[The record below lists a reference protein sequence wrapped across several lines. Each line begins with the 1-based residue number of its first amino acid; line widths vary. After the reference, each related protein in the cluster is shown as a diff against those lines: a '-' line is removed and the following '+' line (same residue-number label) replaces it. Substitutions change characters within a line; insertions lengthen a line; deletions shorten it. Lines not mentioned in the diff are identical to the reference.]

1 MTGHSRRA
9 HTFPTTNDQSAAKPT
24 ESGGYGNEYVP
35 RAVPPNVG
43 LRQPVPLGGTDVE
56 SQPLKYIALALI
68 HLRRHMSTVATALE
82 DRSRPVDE
90 YQSQT
95 PTGPVTNSITIQPQ
109 YETNERITSITVCGP
124 AGNATVT
131 LGDRVIP
138 VVIPASQI
146 LVIAPVSMYIARDD
160 LRQLTTATAGQINL
174 ILGGYA
180 DTRGIGP

>member
-24 ESGGYGNEYVP
+24 ESGGYGWEYVP
-35 RAVPPNVG
+35 RAVPPNIG
-43 LRQPVPLGGTDVE
+43 LRQPEPITSKDIE
-56 SQPLKYIALALI
+56 EKPLKFIALALTA
-68 HLRRHMSTVATALE
+68 LQRQFRRAATALE
-82 DRSRPVDE
+82 DRSQAVDE

-95 PTGPVTNSITIQPQ
+95 PTGPVTNSITLQPQ
-109 YETNERITSITVCGP
+109 YESNERITSILVIGP
-124 AGNATVT
+124 AGTCTVT
-131 LGDRVIP
+131 LGDRVMP
-138 VVIPASQI
+138 LTIPASGF
-146 LVIAPVSMYIARDD
+146 LLIAPVSMFLGRDD